1 MKTVI
6 GKTIEFE
13 ACHKLLDEDIYGKCR
28 NLHGHRYELLVE
40 ICGDVN
46 EFGWLCDFKFLKEI
60 IEKVVL
66 SKYDHAY
73 LNDFFKIPTVEIIAA
88 SIFEDLSKAMKD
100 EPFEINKIRL
110 FETRTSYAEIV
121 K

>member
-1 MKTVI
+1 MKTCI
-6 GKTIEFE
+6 GKTFEFE
-13 ACHKLLDEDIYGKCR
+13 ASHKLPDEDIYGKCR

-40 ICGDVN
+40 IRGEVN
-46 EFGWLCDFKFLKEI
+46 EFGWVCDFKIIKEI
-60 IEKVVL
+60 IEKGVL

-73 LNDFFKIPTVEIIAA
+73 LNDFFEIPTVEIIAA
-88 SIFEDLSKAMKD
+88 SIFNDLSDALKD
-100 EPFEINKIRL
+100 EAFEINKIRL

>member
-1 MKTVI
+1 MKTCI
-6 GKTIEFE
+6 GKTFEFE
-13 ACHKLLDEDIYGKCR
+13 ACHKLPDEDIYGKCR

-40 ICGDVN
+40 ICGNVN
-46 EFGWLCDFKFLKEI
+46 EFGWLCDFKVLKEI
-60 IEKVVL
+60 IQKEVL

-88 SIFEDLSKAMKD
+88 SIFEDLSNIMKD
-100 EPFEINKIRL
+100 QSFEIHKIRL